1 MFKMAS
7 HRGLKVNQPMG
18 SVKATAI
25 PMAPR
30 HMLFGYS
37 VETEKL
43 AGRRRISVSSER
55 KNLIELNRRILF
67 EVSPSF

>member
-30 HMLFGYS
+30 HMMFGYS
-37 VETEKL
+37 VETEKFSRE
-43 AGRRRISVSSER
+43 ASNQRIIGAE
-55 KNLIELNRRILF
+55 EF
-67 EVSPSF
+67 D